1 MNDQRKINAKARG
14 FQVNTKQRRTN
25 EQREGKECEMRG
37 HKLRTWEYENHKVE
51 KDYEIGLEDSW
62 SC

>member
-37 HKLRTWEYENHKVE
+37 HKLRT
-51 KDYEIGLEDSW
+51 
-62 SC
+62 